1 MSTFFP
7 DVLDKFL
14 SPAFLEKVR
23 KKFHYGETQVSEFQ
37 AVAEEMLPLM
47 REEAFWVKKEFVVQS
62 QHHIEGRNA
71 KYESVVMSL
80 GSGVDCLQESYSEK
94 GMLSQSYMIEVL
106 ASELLMQGY
115 DAYNRYIRENTDW
128 HVARY
133 HFFGSEE
140 EFPLEMLPQLLNE
153 LTLKVTCNSAFCM
166 MPKKSVAFI
175 SELTQDESVKCE
187 AVCTGC
193 NNIYCPNRTTD
204 DHPAK
209 KRMTEMTDM
218 PLTYGYSRIFGRV
231 R

>member
-1 MSTFFP
+1 MSTFFS

-23 KKFHYGETQVSEFQ
+23 IKFHYGETQVSEFQ

-47 REEAFWVKKEFVVQS
+47 REEAFWERKEFVVKS
-62 QHHIEGRNA
+62 QHLIDNIDA
-71 KYESVVMSL
+71 TYESVVMSL
-80 GSGVDCLQESYSEK
+80 GSGVDCLQEKYSEK

-106 ASELLMQGY
+106 SSEILMQGY

-133 HFFGSEE
+133 HFWGSEE

-153 LTLKVTCNSAFCM
+153 FALKVACNSAFCM
-166 MPKKSVAFI
+166 IPKKSVAFI

-187 AVCTGC
+187 GVCAGC
-193 NNIYCPNRTTD
+193 NNLHCPNRMTD
-204 DHPAK
+204 DHTAK

-218 PLTYGYSRIFGRV
+218 PLTYGYSRIFGRI